1 MYTPL
6 DHLIAA
12 AVICLASIVHGYT
25 GFGMGMISF
34 AMLCLLPHAA
44 ERMAVVVTLNALVTM
59 GLLLALTGG
68 RGKIDWRQVGLVLGG
83 CAISMPIGYWFLS
96 SYGDSPM
103 FRTMLGV
110 LLVIFARLG
119 LNAPRPEHRPA
130 AWIGFA
136 VGLVGGFIGGA
147 FISGGPPIVLYLFAL
162 VDDPRE
168 MKATVQLIFVATL
181 VYRLFLAQAVGA
193 GYTVPLMTLAAWA
206 APFGAFGMWYGHR
219 LSQTASKDAVKRWV
233 YTLIAVFGV
242 MLAVKGILAWGSA
255 GPPA

>member
-12 AVICLASIVHGYT
+12 AVIGLASIVHGYT
-25 GFGMGMISF
+25 GFGMGMMSF
-34 AMLCLLPHAA
+34 AMLSLLPHAA

-68 RGKIDWRQVGLVLGG
+68 KGRIDWRQVGLVLGG
-83 CAISMPIGYWFLS
+83 CALSMPVGYGFLTTC
-96 SYGDSPM
+96 GDSPA
-103 FRTMLGV
+103 FRTLLGI

-119 LNAPRPEHRPA
+119 QHAPRPAHRPPG
-130 AWIGFA
+130 WIGLA

-162 VDDPRE
+162 VDDPRD

-181 VYRLFLAQAVGA
+181 VYRLFLTQTVGA
-193 GYTVPLMTLAAWA
+193 GYTWPLLRLAAVA
-206 APFGAFGMWYGHR
+206 APCGALGLYYGHR
-219 LSQTASKDAVKRWV
+219 LSQTASKEAVKRWV
-233 YTLIAVFGV
+233 YTLIGAFGV
-242 MLAVKGILAWGSA
+242 ILAVKGILAWGQ
-255 GPPA
+255 G